1 MGNFG
6 ALKKLYNLHLAPIFV
21 SLHSLLLVINSL
33 PSKIVR
39 FVLNLILILL
49 SVTCKEHE
57 VAEKADALKEG
68 CGQIES
74 LKVEV
79 TRLRRY
85 EEELANLQVA
95 PKNPVLL
102 FIAS

>member
-1 MGNFG
+1 LGNFG

-21 SLHSLLLVINSL
+21 SLHYLLLVINTV
-33 PSKIVR
+33 PSKIVH
-39 FVLNLILILL
+39 FVLNLIFILL
-49 SVTCKEHE
+49 SVTCKEHK
-57 VAEKADALKEG
+57 VAEKADALKEAS
-68 CGQIES
+68 GQMES
-74 LKVEV
+74 LKMEV

-85 EEELANLQVA
+85 EEKLANLQVA

>member
-1 MGNFG
+1 
-6 ALKKLYNLHLAPIFV
+6 LYLTSF
-21 SLHSLLLVINSL
+21 SFCYQLLV
-33 PSKIVR
+33 
-39 FVLNLILILL
+39 
-49 SVTCKEHE
+49 KEQE
-57 VAEKADALKEG
+57 VAEKAGALKEAS
-68 CGQIES
+68 GQIEN

-85 EEELANLQVA
+85 EEELANLQVS